1 MNRYDFIEQQ
11 SRKLQRLILK
21 KLFPEGHS
29 DFFSVLEPEYAAR
42 VLDMDYVVEETLGNF
57 GSGRDRFEVAGAI
70 DRRLKTISVSRRFK
84 REVIRFTGAHEI
96 GHCVLHQD
104 EVMHRDRPVHGLS
117 LNQHKLNPKERE
129 ANYFAACFLV
139 PEKLLLKTYR
149 SLFGEP
155 PFQFDENT
163 SFFLAH
169 DDPDRL
175 IRPEQ
180 GSLDR
185 ELSLACH
192 EPFHDGQKFKSLAE
206 QFRVSAT
213 TMAIRLREVG
223 IVQD

>member
-1 MNRYDFIEQQ
+1 MNRYDFIERQTGN
-11 SRKLQRLILK
+11 LQRLILK
-21 KLFPEGHS
+21 QLFPPEHS
-29 DFFSVLEPEYAAR
+29 DYFSVLEPENAAS
-42 VLDMDYVVEETLGNF
+42 VLGLSYQIEETLGNF
-57 GSGRDRFEVAGAI
+57 GSGKDHFEVAGSI
-70 DRRLKTISVSRRFK
+70 DRNRSVISVSRQFPL
-84 REVIRFTGAHEI
+84 EVRRFTGAHEI
-96 GHCVLHQD
+96 GHWVLHQD
-104 EVMHRDRPVHGLS
+104 EVMHRDRPIKGLPFS
-117 LNQHKLNPKERE
+117 QQKLSPKERE

-155 PFQFDENT
+155 PFQFDEST

-192 EPFHDGQKFKSLAE
+192 EPFHNGQKFKSLAE

>member
-11 SRKLQRLILK
+11 SSRLQRLILK
-21 KLFPEGHS
+21 ELFPEGHS

-42 VLDMDYVVEETLGNF
+42 VLDMEYIVEETLGNF
-57 GSGRDRFEVAGAI
+57 GKRSDRFEVAGAI
-70 DRRLKTISVSRRFK
+70 DRRLKTISVSRRFEK
-84 REVIRFTGAHEI
+84 KVIRFTGAHEI

-104 EVMHRDRPVHGLS
+104 EVMHRDRPIHGLS

-139 PEKLLLKTYR
+139 PRKLLLRIFQPLYGK
-149 SLFGEP
+149 P
-155 PFQFDENT
+155 PFRFDENT
-163 SFFLAH
+163 SFILSP

-192 EPFHDGQKFKSLAE
+192 EPFHGGQKFISLAE

-223 IVQD
+223 IVKD

>member
-11 SRKLQRLILK
+11 SRRLQRLVLK
-21 KLFPEGHS
+21 ELFPEGHS
-29 DFFSVLEPEYAAR
+29 DFFSVLEPEHAAR
-42 VLDMDYVVEETLGNF
+42 VLDMDYIVEETLGNF
-57 GSGRDRFEVAGAI
+57 GSGKDHFEVAGSI
-70 DRRLKTISVSRRFK
+70 DRNRSVISVSRQFPL
-84 REVIRFTGAHEI
+84 EVRRFTGAHEI
-96 GHCVLHQD
+96 GHWVLHQD
-104 EVMHRDRPVHGLS
+104 EVMHRDRPIKGLPF
-117 LNQHKLNPKERE
+117 NQQKLSPKERE

-149 SLFGEP
+149 SLFGEL

-163 SFFLAH
+163 SFFLAP

-180 GSLDR
+180 GSLER
-185 ELSLACH
+185 ELTLACH
-192 EPFHDGQKFKSLAE
+192 EPFYNGQKFRSLAE

-223 IVQD
+223 IVQE